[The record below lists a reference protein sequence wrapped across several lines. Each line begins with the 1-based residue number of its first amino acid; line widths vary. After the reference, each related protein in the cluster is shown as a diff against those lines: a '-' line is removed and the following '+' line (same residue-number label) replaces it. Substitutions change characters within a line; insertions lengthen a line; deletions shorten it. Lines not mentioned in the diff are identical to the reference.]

1 MKYRLLAFI
10 IIKVKQGENM
20 PNIIKRFCNTFLVE
34 GIFALVIG
42 LLILLLPQISTLALS
57 LMISVGLILTG
68 IYKLISAIIRRDE
81 IENSWLSSIIAFL
94 IIGIGTYLTLR
105 PLFSLAVLT
114 IAVGIYFMLEGANS
128 MIIAFQSKNIFKHW
142 WVGILAG
149 FAQFTLAFL
158 IFFWFP
164 QTALYTIG
172 MLIGINLLLAGIAL
186 ISVYTGASCKRML
199 EA

>member
-1 MKYRLLAFI
+1 
-10 IIKVKQGENM
+10 M
-20 PNIIKRFCNTFLVE
+20 PNMIKRFCNTFLVE
-34 GIFALVIG
+34 GIFATIIG
-42 LLILLLPQISTLALS
+42 LLILFLPQISTLALS
-57 LMISVGLILTG
+57 LMISVGLIIAG
-68 IYKLISAIIRRDE
+68 IYKLISAVIRRDE
-81 IENSWLSSIIAFL
+81 IEKAWLSAVISL
-94 IIGIGTYLTLR
+94 LMIGIGAYLTIR

-114 IAVGIYFMLEGANS
+114 ITVGIYFILEGINS
-128 MIIAFQSKNIFKHW
+128 LLIAFQSKNIFKHW

-149 FAQFTLAFL
+149 FTQFTLAFL

-172 MLIGINLLLAGIAL
+172 LLIGINLILAGIAL

>member
-1 MKYRLLAFI
+1 
-10 IIKVKQGENM
+10 
-20 PNIIKRFCNTFLVE
+20 
-34 GIFALVIG
+34 
-42 LLILLLPQISTLALS
+42 
-57 LMISVGLILTG
+57 
-68 IYKLISAIIRRDE
+68 
-81 IENSWLSSIIAFL
+81 
-94 IIGIGTYLTLR
+94 
-105 PLFSLAVLT
+105 
-114 IAVGIYFMLEGANS
+114 MLEGANS
-128 MIIAFQSKNIFKHW
+128 MIIAFQSQNIFKHW